1 MDTLY
6 FLIGALAVFIALVFF
21 GFILLVWGL
30 RQLFIIRNQ
39 NDAIISFL
47 QQISVS
53 IWNEPHS
60 QARLG
65 EDDGDAALTPERVL
79 KLHRQIQG

>member
-65 EDDGDAALTPERVL
+65 EGNRDTAVSLERGL
-79 KLHRQIQG
+79 KMNRQVQG